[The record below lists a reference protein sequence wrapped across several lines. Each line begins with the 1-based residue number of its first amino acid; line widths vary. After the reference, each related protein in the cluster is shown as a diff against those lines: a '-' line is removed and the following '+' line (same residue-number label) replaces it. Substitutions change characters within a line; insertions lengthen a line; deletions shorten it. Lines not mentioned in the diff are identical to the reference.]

1 MEITRN
7 RSHFGITIMIS
18 MKQLRYFVEIAE
30 HGSFSV
36 AAQRL
41 FIAQSALSRQMK
53 ELESNLGTLLFERT
67 ARQPHLTHAGLAFL
81 PRAKII
87 LIDVDSAARLA
98 TSVGNGQSGTLRLGH
113 ASTVPLIGKL
123 KDALGLYLDC
133 MDDVHIE
140 VSEESSEAQLMN
152 LVNNRI
158 DVGLFRLPVLHQLN
172 DIKLLN
178 LFSEKVVVAI
188 GPSHALSSRK
198 SIALAEL
205 RDEPFVSIA
214 HPKRG
219 GLSYLSF
226 ELCAR
231 AGFAPK
237 SAQVYSLKTT
247 QSLLVQAGFGIAL
260 LPVSMVKAS
269 CLHAIDIIDEGCES
283 GVVLAYH
290 ERDSTLVT
298 AFVEHFRNAF
308 SELPLVS

>member
-1 MEITRN
+1 
-7 RSHFGITIMIS
+7 

-30 HGSFSV
+30 QGSFSV

-53 ELESNLGTLLFERT
+53 ELENNLGTLLFERT

-81 PRAKII
+81 PRAKAI

-123 KDALGLYLDC
+123 KDVLGMYLAC
-133 MDDVHIE
+133 MPDVLIE
-140 VSEESSEAQLMN
+140 VCEESSEKQLMD

-158 DVGLFRLPVLHQLN
+158 DAGLFRLPVLHQLN
-172 DIKLLN
+172 DIKLIN
-178 LFSEKVVVAI
+178 LFSEKVVVAV
-188 GPSHALSSRK
+188 GPGHPLSSRQ
-198 SIALAEL
+198 SISLAEL

-219 GLSYLSF
+219 GLSYLTF

-247 QSLLVQAGFGIAL
+247 QSLLIQAGFGIAL

-269 CLHAIDIIDEGCES
+269 SLHAIDITDEGCES
-283 GVVLAYH
+283 GVVLAHH
-290 ERDSTLVT
+290 ERDSALAA
-298 AFVEHFRNAF
+298 AFVEHFREAF
-308 SELPLVS
+308 TESSRVL

>member
-1 MEITRN
+1 
-7 RSHFGITIMIS
+7 

-30 HGSFSV
+30 HRSFSV

-81 PRAKII
+81 PRAKSI

-123 KDALGLYLDC
+123 KDALGVYLEC
-133 MDDVHIE
+133 MGDVQIE
-140 VSEESSEAQLMN
+140 VSEESSETQLMN

-158 DVGLFRLPVLHQLN
+158 DVGLFRLPVLLQLN
-172 DIKLLN
+172 DIKLIT
-178 LFSEKVVVAI
+178 LFSEKVVVAV
-188 GPSHALSSRK
+188 GPTHPLSSRQ
-198 SIALAEL
+198 SISLAEL

-219 GLSYLSF
+219 GLSYLTF

-247 QSLLVQAGFGIAL
+247 QSLLIQAGFGIAL

-269 CLHAIDIIDEGCES
+269 SLHAIDITDEGCES
-283 GVVLAYH
+283 GVVLAHH
-290 ERDSTLVT
+290 ERDSTLVA
-298 AFVEHFRNAF
+298 AFVEHFREAF
-308 SELPLVS
+308 TESSRVL